1 MALGTQDKE
10 PRGFYS
16 SANADLA
23 APFNTQPTP
32 ASRQTTNAMD
42 QQLRG
47 MAPSLGMPKVAAP
60 SAPAAAGPITQ
71 MSQAAAANYAA
82 SPNRVP
88 TIHSKM
94 PQPAQQPPVA
104 PATPRTYAEPEIPT
118 NVLQRF
124 AQLQSPNM
132 GIQPQGT
139 DFGAPLPTQQAQP
152 PAANPLAGMRVSD
165 TSAPG
170 IKRID
175 GGSSP
180 LFTNID
186 PAQAVQEM
194 RDGTVNTLP
203 ASAFTNRS
211 PDDSAAVSAA
221 LQAAAARGDF
231 EAVRNYYQQNGGT
244 WLGRTA
250 EQDREA
256 DLRTQAQ
263 ELLTGKSRTG
273 RQQGA
278 GLLQQLMQL
287 QQSREQATAQSA
299 ADAPAREGQQLQN
312 QQSQMMLELTRKA
325 IGGDQEAL
333 KQLQALQGKNPKT
346 PQSEALIEF
355 LKAYTT
361 GQATA
366 LPGSGVPIGQ
376 VVKDAAPLLQM
387 LGVQVPAADPV
398 APPAPGAVIDGYR
411 FKGGNPADPKSWE
424 KA

>member
-16 SANADLA
+16 QANADLS
-23 APFNTQPTP
+23 APLNTRPSQ

-47 MAPSLGMPKVAAP
+47 MAPPMGLPKVAAP
-60 SAPAAAGPITQ
+60 AAPAVAGPITQ

-82 SPNRVP
+82 SPNPVQTLP
-88 TIHSKM
+88 SAM
-94 PQPAQQPPVA
+94 PRPAQQPPAA
-104 PATPRTYAEPEIPT
+104 PATPRTYAEPVIPPD
-118 NVLQRF
+118 VLQRF

-132 GIQPQGT
+132 GIQPQGR
-139 DFGAPLPTQQAQP
+139 DYGSPLPTQQAP
-152 PAANPLAGMRVSD
+152 ANPLAGMRVSD
-165 TSAPG
+165 TSAPD

-194 RDGTVNTLP
+194 RGGTVNTVP

-211 PDDSAAVSAA
+211 PGDSAAISGA

-231 EAVRNYYQQNGGT
+231 DAIRNYYQQNGGT
-244 WLGRTA
+244 WQGRTA

-256 DLRTQAQ
+256 ALGTQAQ

-312 QQSQMMLELTRKA
+312 QQAQLMMDLTRKA

-333 KQLQALQGKNPKT
+333 KQLQALQGKSPKT
-346 PQSEALIEF
+346 PQSEALLEI

-366 LPGSGVPIGQ
+366 LPGSGVPINQ
-376 VVKDAAPLLQM
+376 VLQDVSPLLQM
-387 LGVQVPAADPV
+387 LGGQAPTAAPA
-398 APPAPGAVIDGYR
+398 APPAPETVIDGYR

>member
-16 SANADLA
+16 QANADIS
-23 APFNTQPTP
+23 APLNTRPSQ

-47 MAPSLGMPKVAAP
+47 MAPPMGLPKVAAP
-60 SAPAAAGPITQ
+60 AAPAAAGPITR

-82 SPNRVP
+82 SPNQVQTLP
-88 TIHSKM
+88 SAM
-94 PQPAQQPPVA
+94 PRPAQQPPAA
-104 PATPRTYAEPEIPT
+104 PATTRTYAEPVIPPD
-118 NVLQRF
+118 VLQRF

-132 GIQPQGT
+132 GIQPQGRDYGT
-139 DFGAPLPTQQAQP
+139 PLPTQQAP
-152 PAANPLAGMRVSD
+152 ANPLAGMRVSD
-165 TSAPG
+165 TSVPD
-170 IKRID
+170 IKRVD

-194 RDGTVNTLP
+194 RGGTVNTLP
-203 ASAFTNRS
+203 ASTFTGRS
-211 PDDSAAVSAA
+211 PGDSAAISGA

-244 WLGRTA
+244 WQGRTA
-250 EQDREA
+250 AQDRETA
-256 DLRTQAQ
+256 LGTQAQ
-263 ELLTGKSRTG
+263 ELLAGESSTG

-278 GLLQQLMQL
+278 GLLQQLMHL

-299 ADAPAREGQQLQN
+299 ANAPAREGQQIQN
-312 QQSQMMLELTRKA
+312 QQAQMMMDLTRKA

-333 KQLQALQGKNPKT
+333 KQLQALQGKNLKT
-346 PQSEALIEF
+346 PQSEALLEI
-355 LKAYTT
+355 LKAYTQ

-366 LPGSGVPIGQ
+366 LPGSGVPINQ
-376 VVKDAAPLLQM
+376 VLQDVGPLLQM
-387 LGVQVPAADPV
+387 LGVQAPAAAPV
-398 APPAPGAVIDGYR
+398 APPAPETVIDGYR

>member
-23 APFNTQPTP
+23 APFNTQPSQ

-47 MAPSLGMPKVAAP
+47 MAPPLGMPEVTAP
-60 SAPAAAGPITQ
+60 MAPAAAGPITQ
-71 MSQAAAANYAA
+71 MSQAAVDNYTNSPERAAWLK
-82 SPNRVP
+82 RFK
-88 TIHSKM
+88 TIPSAR
-94 PQPAQQPPVA
+94 PRPAQQPPAA
-104 PATPRTYAEPEIPT
+104 PATPRTYAEPVIPPD
-118 NVLQRF
+118 VLQEF
-124 AQLQSPNM
+124 ARRQSTNM

-139 DFGAPLPTQQAQP
+139 DYGSPLPTQQ
-152 PAANPLAGMRVSD
+152 
-165 TSAPG
+165 APG

-194 RDGTVNTLP
+194 RGGTVNTLP

-263 ELLTGKSRTG
+263 ELLAGKSRTG

-287 QQSREQATAQSA
+287 QEGREDAAARRA
-299 ADAPAREGQQLQN
+299 ADAPTREGQQLQN
-312 QQSQMMLELTRKA
+312 QQSQLMLDLTRKA
-325 IGGDQEAL
+325 INGDQEAL
-333 KQLQALQGKNPKT
+333 KQLQALQGKSLKT
-346 PQSEALIEF
+346 PQSEALLEF

-376 VVKDAAPLLQM
+376 VMKDAAPLLQM
-387 LGVQVPAADPV
+387 LGVQVPAAAPV
-398 APPAPGAVIDGYR
+398 APPADGTRGTLNGVRGVIRNGQFIPD
-411 FKGGNPADPKSWE
+411 
-424 KA
+424 

>member
-10 PRGFYS
+10 PRG
-16 SANADLA
+16 L
-23 APFNTQPTP
+23 
-32 ASRQTTNAMD
+32 
-42 QQLRG
+42 
-47 MAPSLGMPKVAAP
+47 
-60 SAPAAAGPITQ
+60 
-71 MSQAAAANYAA
+71 
-82 SPNRVP
+82 
-88 TIHSKM
+88 
-94 PQPAQQPPVA
+94 PPA
-104 PATPRTYAEPEIPT
+104 PATPRTYAEPVIPSD
-118 NVLQRF
+118 VLQEF
-124 AQLQSPNM
+124 ARRQ
-132 GIQPQGT
+132 
-139 DFGAPLPTQQAQP
+139 
-152 PAANPLAGMRVSD
+152 SD
-165 TSAPG
+165 TSVPD

-194 RDGTVNTLP
+194 RGGTVNTMP
-203 ASAFTNRS
+203 ASAFTGRS
-211 PDDSAAVSAA
+211 PSDSAAISGA

-231 EAVRNYYQQNGGT
+231 DAIRNYYQQNGGT

-287 QQSREQATAQSA
+287 QQGREDAAARRA
-299 ADAPAREGQQLQN
+299 ADTPTREGQQLQN
-312 QQSQMMLELTRKA
+312 QQSQLMLGLTRKA
-325 IGGDQEAL
+325 INGDQEAL
-333 KQLQALQGKNPKT
+333 KQLQALQGKSLKT
-346 PQSEALIEF
+346 PQSEALLEF

-376 VVKDAAPLLQM
+376 VMKDAAPLLQM

-398 APPAPGAVIDGYR
+398 APPPPAPDAVIDGYR